1 MNGYHIAV
9 ARVTRRLSSR
19 VSVWG
24 SSDKGDESAEMGG
37 FLDTYLWP
45 EWYTVSPHT
54 KINARFWGLFSD
66 FPIFL
71 FAVLGSPGM

>member
-1 MNGYHIAV
+1 MLSTRRTFLNGYHIAV

-37 FLDTYLWP
+37 FLDIYLRS
-45 EWYTVSPHT
+45 EWSTVSPYQN
-54 KINARFWGLFSD
+54 KRPNFG
-66 FPIFL
+66 PIFRFSFL
-71 FAVLGSPGM
+71 PF